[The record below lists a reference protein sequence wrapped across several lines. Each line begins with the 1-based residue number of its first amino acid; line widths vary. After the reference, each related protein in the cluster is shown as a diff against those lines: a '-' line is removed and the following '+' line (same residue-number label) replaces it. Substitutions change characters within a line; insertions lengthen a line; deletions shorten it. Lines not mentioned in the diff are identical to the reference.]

1 MISRLLS
8 ISSLLV
14 IFCSYAQK
22 KVELTINPTSVEV
35 GETFSITVTST
46 VDGTLNFDKV
56 PSSFVQDYNIHQGS
70 NREIDYNTGNVKIV
84 HFYSFTGIITKSGK
98 FTFGPAYIT
107 KGSKSYPSNSA
118 TINIGKRVP
127 MSSGSVSAQQLQDP
141 AFGLIEV
148 NKKTI
153 YEGEPLLISAKV
165 YAKYN
170 PSHVG
175 VYKSYGVPGTTI
187 KHPIGNTTS
196 FKKSIEKFKGVEY
209 YSFSYDKNVIFPSGI
224 GSFQV
229 DPFKMNL
236 HQGYQ
241 NFPLVSNGFNITIL
255 PLPANPP
262 SDFIG
267 AVGDFR
273 VDREIDAKSI
283 KQGDVIK
290 MTIAVAGIGNLQNII
305 EPSLNLPK
313 GFTVYGDPVITENF
327 SVGLHGTEG
336 EIVYEYNIE
345 VRKSGDITL
354 PASTI
359 SFFNPS
365 KKKYI
370 QATSNE
376 VQLSIEKNDN
386 YIVHETTLDEE
397 KDTELV
403 IHRSKIKEKVDLVN
417 IDSFYG
423 TGAFWGGIGA
433 PILASFLFVLFARR
447 KDKSEDKAVIKRQ
460 KAEKDAVFKEYVSI
474 AKSLMESGSDSEYY
488 SHIENALRKAFEI
501 DMEFEEDRLITKNDI
516 SSFIEKTYN
525 SSLNNSV
532 SEIFNTCEQSK
543 YGFASTN
550 TSRKEIID
558 QLKEIVSKLNKV
570 KW

>member
-1 MISRLLS
+1 MLNRLLT
-8 ISSLLV
+8 ILALFAV
-14 IFCSYAQK
+14 VCSYAQR
-22 KVELTINPTSVEV
+22 KVELSINPTSVEV

-46 VDGTLNFDKV
+46 VEGELDFDKV

-70 NREIDYNTGNVKIV
+70 KREIDYNTGNVKIV

-98 FTFGPAYIT
+98 YTIGPAYIT
-107 KGSKSYPSNSA
+107 NGSRSYPSNSV

-127 MSSGSVSAQQLQDP
+127 MSSGDVTANQLQDP
-141 AFGLIEV
+141 AFGLIQV

-153 YEGEPLLISAKV
+153 YEGEPLLISAKI

-209 YSFSYDKNVIFPSGI
+209 YSFTYDKNVIFPSGV
-224 GSFQV
+224 GKFQI

-241 NFPLVSNGFNITIL
+241 NFPLVSNGFNLTIL

-262 SDFIG
+262 TDFIG

-273 VDREIDAKSI
+273 VDRQIDSQSL
-283 KQGDVIK
+283 KQGEVLK
-290 MTIAVAGIGNLQNII
+290 MTVTIAGIGNLQNII

-313 GFTVYGDPVITENF
+313 GFTIYGDPVITENF
-327 SVGLHGTEG
+327 SVGPHGTEG

-345 VRKSGDITL
+345 VKKAGDISL

-365 KKKYI
+365 KEKYI
-370 QATSNE
+370 QATTNE
-376 VQLSIEKNDN
+376 ILISVKKDENYVVHDEAPDAEKN
-386 YIVHETTLDEE
+386 
-397 KDTELV
+397 TELV
-403 IHRSKIKEKVDLVN
+403 IHRSKIKENAEIINLY
-417 IDSFYG
+417 SFYG
-423 TGAFWGGIGA
+423 EVGFWGGVSA
-433 PILASFLFVLFARR
+433 PVLFSFLFILLARR
-447 KDKSEDKAVIKRQ
+447 KDKSEDKAIIKRQ
-460 KAEKDAVFKEYVSI
+460 KAAKDSEFKSRIVT
-474 AKSLMESGSDSEYY
+474 AKSLLESGTDSEFY
-488 SHIENALRKAFEI
+488 SHIEGALRKAFEI
-501 DMEFEEDRLITKNDI
+501 EMNFEEDRLITKVDI
-516 SSFIEKTYN
+516 REFNEQAN
-525 SSLNNSV
+525 SELNKIV
-532 SEIFNTCEQSK
+532 DAIFTTCEQSK

-550 TSRKEIID
+550 TSRNEVLG
-558 QLKEIVSKLNKV
+558 QLKDVVGQLKNV